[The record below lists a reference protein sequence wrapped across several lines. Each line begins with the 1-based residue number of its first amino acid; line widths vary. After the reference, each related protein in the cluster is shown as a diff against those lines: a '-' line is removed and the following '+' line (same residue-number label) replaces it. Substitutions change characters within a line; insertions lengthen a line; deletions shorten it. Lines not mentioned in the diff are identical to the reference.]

1 MMSFDRQGTLR
12 MKKPQV
18 ISPQAQKRSG
28 PIRYI
33 VSVVFAN
40 PTVWARRK
48 QAAMQA
54 LYKCSLV
61 SWARV

>member
-33 VSVVFAN
+33 VSVVFAK

-48 QAAMQA
+48 QGATEA
-54 LYKCSLV
+54 LCRSSVSLLDEG
-61 SWARV
+61 

>member
-1 MMSFDRQGTLR
+1 MMSFERQGTLR

-33 VSVVFAN
+33 VSVVLAK

-48 QAAMQA
+48 QAATEA
-54 LYKCSLV
+54 LCKIEK
-61 SWARV
+61 R